1 MIFQVSTL
9 FAVHPSQSQMWEIR
23 PRNVVNTAVC
33 PSSNWRQ
40 MVSNPTGISP
50 TARRLAAAPSRIRS
64 KKYITVSIPTRK
76 AFESL
81 IDLLS

>member
-50 TARRLAAAPSRIRS
+50 TARRLAAAPSNPLQKIHNCEHTDS
-64 KKYITVSIPTRK
+64 
-76 AFESL
+76 ESL
-81 IDLLS
+81 RVTY